1 MWLEIVLLLWMVVLG
16 LRVACRCG
24 ESREGKWARRGVAES
39 RQCCCL
45 HCCCRMSWA
54 WNSRATWQYGK
65 PYGLGEVEVE
75 EEAEKE
81 KEEVVVGSKA
91 GRGR

>member
-1 MWLEIVLLLWMVVLG
+1 
-16 LRVACRCG
+16 
-24 ESREGKWARRGVAES
+24 
-39 RQCCCL
+39 
-45 HCCCRMSWA
+45 MSWA